1 MQCNNIKT
9 VNLLELSLKD
19 ALKAT
24 KEISKKTKFQLAL
37 KTYSDIGDM
46 HSPFM
51 SIAGK
56 FDSRSSTV

>member
-24 KEISKKTKFQLAL
+24 KEISKKNKIST
-37 KTYSDIGDM
+37 
-46 HSPFM
+46 
-51 SIAGK
+51 SIK
-56 FDSRSSTV
+56 DLL